1 MSSMLIDHIAVA
13 FVSPYHLVM
22 RKIIGRLAFIIYA
35 FLIAESYYHLKDKP
49 GRLQSH
55 MLKLL
60 ILGLVAELPYDLFEH
75 GKWLDFSTQNVIWT
89 LLLGFFVLI
98 STGWIMR
105 RITNKTASIVVSAAI
120 CIVVGL
126 CAHQFKSEYDFAGVI
141 LIALIYTYLCRTDG
155 MGWIQKVGCLV
166 LIEGLFCF
174 LYVWQCS
181 NFGGWNEI
189 IKWAQDLKGWG
200 IGVAVTIVPLAWYNR
215 KLGYHSKWFG
225 WLYSIFYPLQF
236 VILLITRYFIRSF

>member
-1 MSSMLIDHIAVA
+1 MSSMLIDHIAYT

-35 FLIAESYYHLKDKP
+35 FLIAESYHHLREKP
-49 GRLQSH
+49 ERLRSH
-55 MLKLL
+55 VLKLL
-60 ILGLVAELPYDLFEH
+60 LLGVIAEIPYDLFEH
-75 GKWLDFSTQNVIWT
+75 GRWFDLSTQNVIWT
-89 LLLGFFVLI
+89 LLLGFVVLI
-98 STGWIMR
+98 STGHIVR
-105 RITNKTASIVVSAAI
+105 RVTNKTAHIVISAAF

-126 CAHQFKSEYDFAGVI
+126 GAHQFKCEYDFAGVI
-141 LIALIYTYLCRTDG
+141 LIALFYAYLCRADI
-155 MGWIQKVGCLV
+155 MGWVQKITCFV

-181 NFGGWNEI
+181 DFGGWNEI
-189 IKWAQDLKGWG
+189 IRWTQDLKGWG

-215 KLGYHSKWFG
+215 KLGYNSKWFS

-236 VILLITRYFIRSF
+236 VLLLITRYFIRGF